1 MSLSSATPPAHA
13 AELAQG
19 GGAAPSASLT
29 TVTAPTSFGRKA
41 ESIPEDQPAAAGD

>member
-1 MSLSSATPPAHA
+1 MSLSSATSPAHA

-29 TVTAPTSFGRKA
+29 TVTAPPASVGRP
-41 ESIPEDQPAAAGD
+41 SRSPWINRRPPGT

>member
-1 MSLSSATPPAHA
+1 MSLSSATSPAHA

-29 TVTAPTSFGRKA
+29 TVTAPTRHFCMCDLGLSQVVYSPG
-41 ESIPEDQPAAAGD
+41 S